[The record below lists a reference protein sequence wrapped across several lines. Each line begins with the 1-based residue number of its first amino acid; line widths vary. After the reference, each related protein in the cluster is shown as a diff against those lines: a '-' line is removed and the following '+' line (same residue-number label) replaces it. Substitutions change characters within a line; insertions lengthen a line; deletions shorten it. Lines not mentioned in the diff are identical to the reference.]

1 MSSRWRKYKR
11 PRNERVGNMFFT
23 FSIICFIIG
32 ILPILSTIAVFAYY
46 LIVGAIIIMTL
57 GLILLNKDFSES
69 LSSDGQIFNDIGNM
83 LKYSP
88 YILGVAAVFGLIST
102 IIYAKSTTLR
112 RKGGNVAAGVILTI
126 LSIVGAIV
134 IYIYAKGNLQ

>member
-1 MSSRWRKYKR
+1 
-11 PRNERVGNMFFT
+11 
-23 FSIICFIIG
+23 
-32 ILPILSTIAVFAYY
+32 AVFAYY
-46 LIVGAIIIMTL
+46 LIVGVIIIMTL